1 MTEWQPTEITSKEQV
16 LSAMELLLTAKQIN
30 YVKSQTFAGPSK
42 IAVIR
47 RLINIGIQV
56 EATDEI
62 ERLREELKRVNDGID
77 AFKDSIKWK
86 HDNWLKIKPIFE
98 QNKQPLNHKYEDIPS
113 RFSKFFDNPA
123 LKEGE

>member
-1 MTEWQPTEITSKEQV
+1 MDIVKRLRQEI
-16 LSAMELLLTAKQIN
+16 
-30 YVKSQTFAGPSK
+30 AGYTDGP
-42 IAVIR
+42 IEAA
-47 RLINIGIQV
+47 
-56 EATDEI
+56 EATMHEAADEI
-62 ERLREELKRVNDGID
+62 VRLRKELKRVNDGID